1 MSFWADFL
9 DLMTDWSVGPGLAA
23 AAHGAAAAAIIYL
36 VALVITRS
44 GKKRYLGRN
53 TVFDL
58 LLAFILGGVLS
69 RAINGDATL
78 VVTAVAG
85 AVMVLMH
92 FLMGE
97 VAVRTD
103 RFGQLVKGKPEAV
116 LEHGRIDEEAM
127 HDHHLTR
134 RDLEEAARQ
143 DGILDLDQIEA
154 AYFERNGRLSIIK
167 KQQVRVVDVDVRE
180 GVQTVRVEISG

>member
-9 DLMTDWSVGPGLAA
+9 DLMSEWTLGPGLPAVARGVAA
-23 AAHGAAAAAIIYL
+23 AVIIYL
-36 VALVITRS
+36 VALVITRT

-58 LLAFILGGVLS
+58 LLAFILGSVLS

-92 FLMGE
+92 FVMGE
-97 VAVRTD
+97 IAMRTKH
-103 RFGQLVKGKPEAV
+103 FGTFVKGKPEAV
-116 LEHGRIDEEAM
+116 MENGRIDEEAM
-127 HDHHLTR
+127 RDHHLTR
-134 RDLEEAARQ
+134 ADLEEAARQ
-143 DGILDLDQIEA
+143 DGVLDLDQVDA
-154 AYFERNGRLSIIK
+154 AYFERNGRLSIIRK
-167 KQQVRVVDVDVRE
+167 EQVRVIDVDVRA